1 MNLFLT
7 IKFYFMPTIPASLSN
22 QHFKIHHGPSPGITA
37 IVYTL
42 LFIAGI
48 AANIVMTNG
57 APFPIP
63 YGPVETSQKYYLQF
77 ADAVRIN
84 SFLLFGSA
92 IPLGIYA
99 AAVTSRLKFLGVS
112 ATGVS
117 ISLFVGIASSVFLAI
132 SGLCTWVLS
141 QPGIASNMN
150 TMHALQLLGFAA
162 GGVAHVVTLG
172 LLIAGISVTSLFS
185 NYIPKWLAWAGLIL
199 AFISELSALSLL
211 FPQLSLLLPVRFP
224 AFIWLIGAGFTMVK
238 GKPID
243 FKK

>member
-1 MNLFLT
+1 MSTTQSGVL
-7 IKFYFMPTIPASLSN
+7 N

-48 AANIVMTNG
+48 AATMVITNG
-57 APFPIP
+57 ASFPIP
-63 YGPVETSQKYYLQF
+63 YGPIETSQKYYLQF
-77 ADAVRIN
+77 ADAVRVN

-92 IPLGIYA
+92 IPLGIYT

-117 ISLFVGIASSVFLAI
+117 ISLFGGIASSVFLAI
-132 SGLCTWVLS
+132 SGLCAWVLS
-141 QPGIASNMN
+141 QPGIANNIS
-150 TMHALQLLGFAA
+150 TMHAFQLLGFAA

-172 LLIAGISVTSLFS
+172 LLIAGTSVTSLFG
-185 NYIPKWLAWAGLIL
+185 NYIPKWLAWTGLIL
-199 AFISELSALSLL
+199 AAISELSTLSLL
-211 FPQLSLLLPVRFP
+211 FPQLSMLLPVRFP